1 MNRRAVE
8 TRNADLQRCAAW
20 RSRGPRDCPAPRPD
34 RTPLLRYRALLLA
47 RRLHGDHRNAANAA
61 ATMDRGE
68 QLFRAREARERAA
81 EAALLAEYDR
91 EVAEKEARDRA
102 AAQAEALAKELER
115 RQREHDAKQ
124 RMQQK
129 VRRGSCAAA
138 RCVSGRAHSH
148 PTHPAGAG
156 REPGAAR
163 AEGEAARR

>member
-1 MNRRAVE
+1 MRR
-8 TRNADLQRCAAW
+8 
-20 RSRGPRDCPAPRPD
+20 PAPGAP
-34 RTPLLRYRALLLA
+34 RASAPSPALTGRRCVCATAPPPA
-47 RRLHGDHRNAANAA
+47 RSLHGDHRNAANAA

-129 VRRGSCAAA
+129 VRGRIAPCRGPLRQRARSRAKSPHPRRCWTRARSCG
-138 RCVSGRAHSH
+138 S
-148 PTHPAGAG
+148 
-156 REPGAAR
+156 
-163 AEGEAARR
+163 